1 MVSDFFC
8 VFPMRATLPGR
19 CSINPILEDATDPLR
34 SHDSSY
40 LQRKFR
46 LSKVEELVQGH
57 TAGRLQDL
65 NPSSLAP

>member
-1 MVSDFFC
+1 M
-8 VFPMRATLPGR
+8 
-19 CSINPILEDATDPLR
+19 DPLR
-34 SHDSSY
+34 SHVSSY
-40 LQRKFR
+40 LQRKFK